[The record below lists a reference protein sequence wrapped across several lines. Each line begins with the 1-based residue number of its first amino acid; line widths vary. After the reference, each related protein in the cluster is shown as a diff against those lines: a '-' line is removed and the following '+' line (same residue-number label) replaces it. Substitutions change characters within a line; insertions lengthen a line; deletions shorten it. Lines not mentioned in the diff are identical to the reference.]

1 LIQGTTQRTSRI
13 SRNSGGG
20 TNPAIVR
27 RNFVPNR
34 GQANAFNPYLCA
46 QCKVGY
52 QLTDAFSCNSCA
64 PGFEQNIEVQTFTC
78 SACPPGTTSPGGVG
92 GGSQCVA
99 ITATAA
105 RRLFADDEAEDLWA

>member
-1 LIQGTTQRTSRI
+1 MIQGTTQRTSRI
-13 SRNSGGG
+13 SRKSGGG

-27 RNFVPNR
+27 RNFVPKC
-34 GQANAFNPYLCA
+34 GQANALNPYLCA

-92 GGSQCVA
+92 GGLQCVA